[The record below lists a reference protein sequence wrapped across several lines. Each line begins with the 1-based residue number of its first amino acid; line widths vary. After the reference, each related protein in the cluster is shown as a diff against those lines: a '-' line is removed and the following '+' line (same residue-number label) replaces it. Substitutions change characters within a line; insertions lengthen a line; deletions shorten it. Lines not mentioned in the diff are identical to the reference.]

1 MEPDVYDASN
11 TEQRA
16 NIEVERRLDE
26 QAALEGR
33 PSPLDVAFLSN
44 REQVAELFL
53 IRHAHQV
60 LDLGG
65 AIGGYADPP
74 LSELGVRQAGLLGA
88 ALSTTRLDAVYTSP
102 LERAVGTAEAI
113 ARHHRL
119 VPVVIPDLEEVAVFR
134 DAPQHLSSLE
144 FMGAEALARL
154 RHRFIIE
161 RTWDVYPYSESS
173 HEFRRRIY
181 NAIETIVDRHAGGR
195 AAVVCH
201 GGVINAYVSQVVG
214 SKFDMLF
221 RPAHTSIS
229 VAAAADGIHTLYT
242 LNDVHHLHTADGDF
256 RSV

>member
-1 MEPDVYDASN
+1 MHDPSN
-11 TEQRA
+11 AEQLA
-16 NIEVERRLDE
+16 NVDVERRLDE
-26 QAALEGR
+26 QAAREGR

-44 REQVAELFL
+44 RELVTEVFL

-74 LSELGVRQAGLLGA
+74 LSDLGEQQAKLLGA
-88 ALSTTRLDAVYTSP
+88 ALSTTKIDAVYTSP
-102 LERAVGTAEAI
+102 LVRAVGTADAI

-119 VPVVIPDLEEVAVFR
+119 VPVAIEELKEVAVFR

-144 FMGAEALARL
+144 FLGAEELARL

-173 HEFRRRIY
+173 AQFRGRVY
-181 NAIETIVDRHAGGR
+181 NAIEMVVDRHAGGR
-195 AAVVCH
+195 VVVVCH
-201 GGVINAYVSQVVG
+201 GGVINAYVSHVVG

-229 VAAAADGIHTLYT
+229 IAAAADGIHTMYT
-242 LNDVHHLHTADGDF
+242 LNDVHHLSTTADDF